1 MFYPL
6 FRQTNQNQEM
16 EPEGWKKETI
26 GLERGKPERIKCT
39 LEKTSCCKIFCCGF
53 FTTDIP
59 ASQAKLAEM
68 ILR

>member
-1 MFYPL
+1 
-6 FRQTNQNQEM
+6 M

-39 LEKTSCCKIFCCGF
+39 LEKISCCKTFCYGF